1 VQFLGGKMKVQNGN
15 TVTVHYTGTLDD
27 GAVFDSSE
35 GKEPLTFTVGSH
47 HVIPGFEEGVIGMDV
62 GEEKTID
69 IPADKAY
76 GQRQE
81 QLVQKV
87 PKNLF
92 KDFSPE
98 KGQQI
103 GLMAKT
109 GQQMIATVVEVN
121 EEMVTL
127 DLNHA
132 LAGKN
137 LHFKVKIV
145 NVE

>member
-1 VQFLGGKMKVQNGN
+1 MAVQNKN

-27 GAVFDSSE
+27 GTVFDSSE

-47 HVIPGFEEGVIGMDV
+47 HVIPGFENGVIGMEI

-69 IPADKAY
+69 ISSDNAY
-76 GQRQE
+76 GQRRE

-87 PKNLF
+87 PKTLF

-103 GLMAKT
+103 GLMAQNR
-109 GQQMIATVVEVN
+109 QQMMATVIDVSED
-121 EEMVTL
+121 MVTL
-127 DLNHA
+127 DLNHP

-137 LHFKVKIV
+137 LHFKVKLEKI
-145 NVE
+145 E